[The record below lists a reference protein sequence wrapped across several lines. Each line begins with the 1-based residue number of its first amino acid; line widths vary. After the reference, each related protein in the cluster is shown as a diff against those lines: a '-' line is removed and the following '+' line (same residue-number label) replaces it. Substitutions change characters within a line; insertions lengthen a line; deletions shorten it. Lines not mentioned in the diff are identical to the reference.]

1 MAISALEYFLLAE
14 LAGAGVLPPS
24 PAVLELGESNWYGD
38 VPLERLAADIRA
50 GGLAEAEKEG
60 LLARLDQAAGRDDD
74 QRLFDIAKIS
84 LSLFTGYRSLDSIDL
99 QGASSLRFDLN
110 QPVPL
115 DRQFDLVLDFGTAE
129 HVFNVYQLFK
139 TVHDLTRPGGVMI
152 HGTPFTGWIDH
163 GFYSFQPTFYWD
175 LAAANGYAMK
185 GMLYGQLQPF
195 KLKSMNRR
203 EDVPAMLKADEF
215 GANGMIFAVLQK
227 GADETRFQA
236 PMQGYYAGT
245 LSDDLTVAWQAELRY
260 EG

>member
-14 LAGAGVLPPS
+14 LAGAGILPPS

-38 VPLERLAADIRA
+38 VPVDRLAADIRA
-50 GGLAEAEKEG
+50 SKLADEDKATM
-60 LLARLDQAAGRDDD
+60 LARLDRAARRTDDS
-74 QRLFDIAKIS
+74 RLFDIAKIS
-84 LSLFTGYRSLDSIDL
+84 LSLFTGYRSLTSIDL
-99 QGASSLRFDLN
+99 NGASSFRFDLN
-110 QPVPL
+110 RPVPL
-115 DRQFDLVLDFGTAE
+115 DGRFDLILDFGTAE
-129 HVFNVYQLFK
+129 HVFNIYQLFK
-139 TVHDLTRPGGVMI
+139 TVHDRCRPGGLMI

-203 EDVPAMLKADEF
+203 DDVPAMLKADEF
-215 GANGMIFAVLQK
+215 GANGMIFAVLQS
-227 GADETRFQA
+227 GTDESPFQA
-236 PMQGYYAGT
+236 PMQGYYAGA
-245 LSDDLTVAWQAELRY
+245 LSDDLTMAWQAELRY

>member
-1 MAISALEYFLLAE
+1 MAITALEYFLLAE
-14 LAGAGVLPPS
+14 LAGAGVLPPE
-24 PAVLELGESNWYGD
+24 PAVLELGEANWYGD
-38 VPLERLAADIRA
+38 VPLDRLAADIRA
-50 GGLAEAEKEG
+50 GRLAATEKKA
-60 LLARLDQAAGRDDD
+60 LLARLDRAAGRTDDM
-74 QRLFDIAKIS
+74 RLFEIAKVA
-84 LSLFTGYRSLDSIDL
+84 LNLFTGYRSLISIDL
-99 QGASSLRFDLN
+99 NGASSLRFDLN

-115 DRQFDLVLDFGTAE
+115 DRRFDLILDLGTAE
-129 HVFNVYQLFK
+129 HVFNIHQLFK
-139 TVHDLTRPGGVMI
+139 TVHDLTRPGGLMI

-215 GANGMIFAVLQK
+215 GANGMIFAVMGK
-227 GADETRFQA
+227 AADESPFRA
-236 PMQGYYAGT
+236 PMQGLYAGA
-245 LSDDLTVAWQAELRY
+245 LSDDLTAAWRSELRY